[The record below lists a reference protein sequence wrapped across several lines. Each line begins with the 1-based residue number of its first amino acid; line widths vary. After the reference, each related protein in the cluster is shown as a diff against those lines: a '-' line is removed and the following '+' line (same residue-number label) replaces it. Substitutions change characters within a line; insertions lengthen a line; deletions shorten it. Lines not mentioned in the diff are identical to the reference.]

1 MQHRFE
7 SDPGAESP
15 EGFAENRGGAYLSLA
30 GILIA
35 PPYPSNPEEEGRK
48 DIRLGER

>member
-1 MQHRFE
+1 MQHRLE
-7 SDPGAESP
+7 SNPGAESP

-35 PPYPSNPEEEGRK
+35 PPYPSNPEKVGRK
-48 DIRLGER
+48 DVLLGER